1 MTHTKHTD
9 PLTAGQGEGMQTPA
23 GRTGFSA
30 VFLRELHIIFTTPVY
45 LICMFLLP
53 LFVMLFFTS
62 LMDQGQPN
70 KMPVGI
76 VDLDN
81 TATTRKLTRKLD
93 AFQNTDVV
101 AYYNSVDEARLAM
114 QRNEIYGF
122 MYFPKGTTDKLLAS
136 RQPKISFYYSYTS
149 LTAGALLYKDLKTI
163 ATLGSAGV
171 GSATMQARGYTQKQI
186 MAFLQPIVVDLHAVK
201 NPWTNYNFYLT
212 TMLVPGCLMLFI
224 FLLTPYSLG
233 TELKFNRAHKL
244 LLVAGGNKW
253 TLLLG
258 KLLPQTL
265 IFLSVFYLYSLYVYG
280 ILGFP
285 HSGGTFHILLLGLLA
300 VTASQGFGAFM
311 FGLMPSLRMSMST
324 CSLWAVLSF
333 SLVGTAFPVFAM
345 DPAIGGIAQMFPLR
359 HYFRIYQTSVFNDFP
374 LSYAWVNL
382 VAMIAFSLL
391 PVLVA
396 GNIRKAMREYKYME

>member
-1 MTHTKHTD
+1 MIKD
-9 PLTAGQGEGMQTPA
+9 LLNTA
-23 GRTGFSA
+23 R
-30 VFLRELHIIFTTPVY
+30 REIGIIVSTPVY
-45 LICMFLLP
+45 LLCMVVLP
-53 LFVMLFFTS
+53 LFVMIFFTT
-62 LMDQGQPN
+62 LMQQGQPN

-81 TATTRKLTRKLD
+81 TTTTRSMTRKLD
-93 AFQNTDVV
+93 AFQNTNVV
-101 AYYNSVDEARLAM
+101 AYYNSVDEARQAI
-114 QRNEIYGF
+114 QENKIYGF

-136 RQPKISFYYSYTS
+136 RQPKISFYYTYTS

-171 GSATMQARGYTQKQI
+171 GSKTMSAKGFTDKQI
-186 MAFLQPIVVDLHAVK
+186 KTFLQPIAIDMHAVR

-212 TMLVPGCLMLFI
+212 TMLVPGCMMLFI
-224 FLLTPYSLG
+224 FLITPYSFG
-233 TELKFNRAHKL
+233 TELKFNRAKKL
-244 LLVAGGNKW
+244 LAISGENTW
-253 TLLLG
+253 TMLLG

-265 IFLSVFYLYSLYVYG
+265 IFLVMFYIYSFYTYG
-280 ILGFP
+280 LLGFP
-285 HSGGTFHILLLGLLA
+285 HEGGTWHILLLGLLA

-311 FGLMPSLRMSMST
+311 FGLIPSLRMSMST

-345 DPAIGGIAQMFPLR
+345 DAPLEGIAQLFPLR

-374 LSYAWVNL
+374 LSYVWINV
-382 VAMIAFSLL
+382 VVMIVFSLL

>member
-1 MTHTKHTD
+1 MKLPYYIYMIKD
-9 PLTAGQGEGMQTPA
+9 LLNTA
-23 GRTGFSA
+23 R
-30 VFLRELHIIFTTPVY
+30 REIGIIVSTPVY
-45 LICMFLLP
+45 LLCMVVLP
-53 LFVMLFFTS
+53 LFVMIFFTT
-62 LMDQGQPN
+62 LMQQGQPN

-81 TATTRKLTRKLD
+81 TTTTRSMTRKLD
-93 AFQNTDVV
+93 AFQNTNVV
-101 AYYNSVDEARLAM
+101 AYYNSVDEARQAI
-114 QRNEIYGF
+114 QENKIYGF

-136 RQPKISFYYSYTS
+136 RQPKISFYYTYTS

-171 GSATMQARGYTQKQI
+171 GSKTMSAKGFTDKQI
-186 MAFLQPIVVDLHAVK
+186 KTFLQPIAIDMHAVR

-212 TMLVPGCLMLFI
+212 TMLVPGCMMLFI
-224 FLLTPYSLG
+224 FLITPYSFG
-233 TELKFNRAHKL
+233 TELKFNRAKKL
-244 LLVAGGNKW
+244 LAISGENTW
-253 TLLLG
+253 TMLLG

-265 IFLSVFYLYSLYVYG
+265 IFLVMFYIYSFYTYG
-280 ILGFP
+280 LLGFP
-285 HSGGTFHILLLGLLA
+285 HEGGTWHILLLGLLA

-311 FGLMPSLRMSMST
+311 FGLIPSLRMSMST

-345 DPAIGGIAQMFPLR
+345 DTPLEGIAQLFPLR

-374 LSYAWVNL
+374 LSYVWINV
-382 VAMIAFSLL
+382 VVMIVFSLL

-396 GNIRKAMREYKYME
+396 GNIRKAMREYKYIE

>member
-1 MTHTKHTD
+1 MIKD
-9 PLTAGQGEGMQTPA
+9 LLNTA
-23 GRTGFSA
+23 R
-30 VFLRELHIIFTTPVY
+30 REIGIIVSTPVY
-45 LICMFLLP
+45 LLCMVVLP
-53 LFVMLFFTS
+53 LFVMIFFTT
-62 LMDQGQPN
+62 LMQQGQPN

-81 TATTRKLTRKLD
+81 TTTTRSMTRKLD
-93 AFQNTDVV
+93 AFQNTNVA
-101 AYYNSVDEARLAM
+101 AYYNSVDEARQAI
-114 QRNEIYGF
+114 QENKIYGF

-136 RQPKISFYYSYTS
+136 RQPKISFYYTYTS

-171 GSATMQARGYTQKQI
+171 GSKTMSAKGFTDKQI
-186 MAFLQPIVVDLHAVK
+186 KTFLQPIAIDMHAVR

-212 TMLVPGCLMLFI
+212 TMLVPGCMMLFI
-224 FLLTPYSLG
+224 FLITPYSFG
-233 TELKFNRAHKL
+233 TELKFNRAKKL
-244 LLVAGGNKW
+244 LAISGENTW
-253 TLLLG
+253 TMLLG

-265 IFLSVFYLYSLYVYG
+265 IFLVMFYIYSFYTYG
-280 ILGFP
+280 LLGFP
-285 HSGGTFHILLLGLLA
+285 HEGGTWHILLLGLLA

-311 FGLMPSLRMSMST
+311 FGLIPSLRMSMST

-345 DPAIGGIAQMFPLR
+345 DAPLEGIAQLFPLR

-374 LSYAWVNL
+374 LSYVWINV
-382 VAMIAFSLL
+382 VVMIVFSLL

-396 GNIRKAMREYKYME
+396 GNIRKAMREYKYIE

>member
-1 MTHTKHTD
+1 MIKD
-9 PLTAGQGEGMQTPA
+9 LLNTA
-23 GRTGFSA
+23 R
-30 VFLRELHIIFTTPVY
+30 REIGIIVSTPVY
-45 LICMFLLP
+45 LLCMVVLP
-53 LFVMLFFTS
+53 LFVMIFFTT
-62 LMDQGQPN
+62 LMQQGQPN

-81 TATTRKLTRKLD
+81 TTTTRSMTRKLD
-93 AFQNTDVV
+93 AFQNTNVV
-101 AYYNSVDEARLAM
+101 AYYNSVDEARQAI
-114 QRNEIYGF
+114 QENKIYGF

-136 RQPKISFYYSYTS
+136 RQPKISFYYTYTS

-171 GSATMQARGYTQKQI
+171 GSKTMSAKGFTDKQI
-186 MAFLQPIVVDLHAVK
+186 KTFLQPIAIDMHAVR

-212 TMLVPGCLMLFI
+212 TMLVPGCMMLFI
-224 FLLTPYSLG
+224 FLITPYSFG
-233 TELKFNRAHKL
+233 TELKFNRAKKL
-244 LLVAGGNKW
+244 LAISGENTW
-253 TLLLG
+253 TMLLG

-265 IFLSVFYLYSLYVYG
+265 IFLVMFYIYSFYTYG
-280 ILGFP
+280 LLGFP
-285 HSGGTFHILLLGLLA
+285 HEGGMWHILLLGLLA

-311 FGLMPSLRMSMST
+311 FGLIPSLRMSMST

-345 DPAIGGIAQMFPLR
+345 DAPLEGIAQLFPLR

-374 LSYAWVNL
+374 LSYVWINV
-382 VAMIAFSLL
+382 VVMIVFSLL

>member
-1 MTHTKHTD
+1 MIKD
-9 PLTAGQGEGMQTPA
+9 LLNTA
-23 GRTGFSA
+23 R
-30 VFLRELHIIFTTPVY
+30 REIGIIVSTPVY
-45 LICMFLLP
+45 LLCMVVLP
-53 LFVMLFFTS
+53 LFVMIFFTT
-62 LMDQGQPN
+62 LMQQGQPN

-81 TATTRKLTRKLD
+81 TTTTRSMTRKLD
-93 AFQNTDVV
+93 AFQNTNVV
-101 AYYNSVDEARLAM
+101 AYYNSVDEARQAI
-114 QRNEIYGF
+114 QENKIYGF

-136 RQPKISFYYSYTS
+136 RQPKISFYYTYTS

-171 GSATMQARGYTQKQI
+171 GSKTMSAKGFTDKQI
-186 MAFLQPIVVDLHAVK
+186 KTFLQPIAIDMHAVR

-212 TMLVPGCLMLFI
+212 TMLVPGCMMLFI
-224 FLLTPYSLG
+224 FLITPYSFG
-233 TELKFNRAHKL
+233 TELKFNRAKKL
-244 LLVAGGNKW
+244 LAISGENTW
-253 TLLLG
+253 TMLLG

-265 IFLSVFYLYSLYVYG
+265 IFLVMFYIYSFYTYG
-280 ILGFP
+280 LLGFP
-285 HSGGTFHILLLGLLA
+285 HEGGMWHILLLGLLA

-311 FGLMPSLRMSMST
+311 FGLIPSLRMSMST

-345 DPAIGGIAQMFPLR
+345 DAPLEGIAQLFPLR

-374 LSYAWVNL
+374 LSYVWINV
-382 VAMIAFSLL
+382 VVMIVFSLL

-396 GNIRKAMREYKYME
+396 GNIRKAMREYKYIE

>member
-1 MTHTKHTD
+1 MKLPYYIYMIKD
-9 PLTAGQGEGMQTPA
+9 LLNTA
-23 GRTGFSA
+23 R
-30 VFLRELHIIFTTPVY
+30 REIGIIVSTPVY
-45 LICMFLLP
+45 LLCMVVLP
-53 LFVMLFFTS
+53 LFVMIFFTT
-62 LMDQGQPN
+62 LMQQGQPN

-81 TATTRKLTRKLD
+81 TTTTRSMTRKLD
-93 AFQNTDVV
+93 AFQNTNVV
-101 AYYNSVDEARLAM
+101 AYYNSVDEARQAI
-114 QRNEIYGF
+114 QENKIYGF

-136 RQPKISFYYSYTS
+136 RQPKISFYYTYTS

-171 GSATMQARGYTQKQI
+171 GSKTMSAKGFTDKQI
-186 MAFLQPIVVDLHAVK
+186 KTFLQPIAIDMHAVR

-212 TMLVPGCLMLFI
+212 TMLVPGCMMLFI
-224 FLLTPYSLG
+224 FLITPYSFG
-233 TELKFNRAHKL
+233 TELKFNRAKKL
-244 LLVAGGNKW
+244 LAISGENTW
-253 TLLLG
+253 TMLLG

-265 IFLSVFYLYSLYVYG
+265 IFLVMFYIYSFYTYG
-280 ILGFP
+280 LLGFP
-285 HSGGTFHILLLGLLA
+285 HEGGTWHILLLGLLA

-311 FGLMPSLRMSMST
+311 FGLIPSLRMSMST

-345 DPAIGGIAQMFPLR
+345 DAPLEGIAQLFPLR

-374 LSYAWVNL
+374 LSYVWINIV
-382 VAMIAFSLL
+382 VMIVFSLL

>member
-1 MTHTKHTD
+1 MIMIKS
-9 PLTAGQGEGMQTPA
+9 LLNPA
-23 GRTGFSA
+23 R
-30 VFLRELHIIFTTPVY
+30 REMGIIFTTPVY
-45 LICMFLLP
+45 IICMVVLP
-53 LFVMLFFTS
+53 LFVMIFFTT
-62 LMDQGQPN
+62 LMEQGQPN
-70 KMPVGI
+70 EMPVGI

-81 TATTRKLTRKLD
+81 SATTRSMTRKLN
-93 AFQNTDVV
+93 AFQNTRVV

-122 MYFPKGTTDKLLAS
+122 MYFPKGTADKLLAS

-163 ATLGSAGV
+163 ASLGSAGV
-171 GSATMQARGYTQKQI
+171 GSATMSARGFTQKQI
-186 MAFLQPIVVDLHAVK
+186 MAFLQPIAIDMHAVK
-201 NPWTNYNFYLT
+201 NPWTNYNFYLS

-224 FLLTPYSLG
+224 FLITPYSLG
-233 TELKFNRAHKL
+233 TELKFSRAKKL
-244 LLVAGGNKW
+244 LATAGGNKW

-258 KLLPQTL
+258 KLLPHTL
-265 IFLSVFYLYSLYVYG
+265 IFLTMFYAYSLYVYG

-285 HSGGTFHILLLGLLA
+285 HDGGTWHILLLGLLA

-345 DPAIGGIAQMFPLR
+345 DPALEGIAQLFPLR
-359 HYFRIYQTSVFNDFP
+359 HYFRIYQECVFNTYP
-374 LSYAWVNL
+374 LSYVWINVT
-382 VAMIAFSLL
+382 AMIAFTLL
-391 PVLVA
+391 PMLVA
-396 GNIRKAMREYKYME
+396 GNIRKAMREYRYLD

>member
-1 MTHTKHTD
+1 MIKD
-9 PLTAGQGEGMQTPA
+9 LLNTA
-23 GRTGFSA
+23 R
-30 VFLRELHIIFTTPVY
+30 REIGIIVSTPVY
-45 LICMFLLP
+45 LLCMVVLP
-53 LFVMLFFTS
+53 LFVMIFFTT
-62 LMDQGQPN
+62 LMQQGQPN

-81 TATTRKLTRKLD
+81 TTTTRSMTRKLD
-93 AFQNTDVV
+93 AFQNTNVV
-101 AYYNSVDEARLAM
+101 AYYNSVDEARQAI
-114 QRNEIYGF
+114 QENKIYGF

-136 RQPKISFYYSYTS
+136 RQPKISFYYTYTS

-171 GSATMQARGYTQKQI
+171 GSKTMSAKGFTDKQI
-186 MAFLQPIVVDLHAVK
+186 KTFLQPIAIDMHAVR

-212 TMLVPGCLMLFI
+212 TMLVPGCMMLFI
-224 FLLTPYSLG
+224 FLITPYSFG
-233 TELKFNRAHKL
+233 TELKFNRAKKL
-244 LLVAGGNKW
+244 LAISGENTW
-253 TLLLG
+253 TMLLG

-265 IFLSVFYLYSLYVYG
+265 IFLVMFYIYSFYTYG
-280 ILGFP
+280 LLGFP
-285 HSGGTFHILLLGLLA
+285 HEGGTWHILLLGLLA

-311 FGLMPSLRMSMST
+311 FGLIPSLRMSMST

-345 DPAIGGIAQMFPLR
+345 DAPLEGIAQLFPLR

-374 LSYAWVNL
+374 LSYVWINV
-382 VAMIAFSLL
+382 VVMIVFTLL

-396 GNIRKAMREYKYME
+396 GNIRKAMREYKYIE

>member
-1 MTHTKHTD
+1 MIKD
-9 PLTAGQGEGMQTPA
+9 LLNTA
-23 GRTGFSA
+23 R
-30 VFLRELHIIFTTPVY
+30 REIGIIVSTPVY
-45 LICMFLLP
+45 LLCMVVLP
-53 LFVMLFFTS
+53 LFVMIFFTT
-62 LMDQGQPN
+62 LMQQGQPN

-81 TATTRKLTRKLD
+81 TTTTRSMTRKLD
-93 AFQNTDVV
+93 AFQNTNVV
-101 AYYNSVDEARLAM
+101 AYYNSVDEARQAI
-114 QRNEIYGF
+114 QENKIYGF

-136 RQPKISFYYSYTS
+136 RQPKISFYYTYTS

-171 GSATMQARGYTQKQI
+171 GSKTMSAKGFTDKQI
-186 MAFLQPIVVDLHAVK
+186 KTFLQPIAIDMHAVR

-212 TMLVPGCLMLFI
+212 TMLVPGCMMLFI
-224 FLLTPYSLG
+224 FLITPYSFS
-233 TELKFNRAHKL
+233 TELKFNRAKKL
-244 LLVAGGNKW
+244 LAISGENTW
-253 TLLLG
+253 TMLLG

-265 IFLSVFYLYSLYVYG
+265 IFLVMFYIYSFYTYG
-280 ILGFP
+280 LLGFP
-285 HSGGTFHILLLGLLA
+285 HEGGTWHILLLGLLA

-311 FGLMPSLRMSMST
+311 FGLIPSLRMSMST

-345 DPAIGGIAQMFPLR
+345 DAPLEGIAQLFPLR

-374 LSYAWVNL
+374 LSYVWINV
-382 VAMIAFSLL
+382 VVMIVFSLL

-396 GNIRKAMREYKYME
+396 GNIRKAMREYKYIE

>member
-1 MTHTKHTD
+1 MIKD
-9 PLTAGQGEGMQTPA
+9 LLNTA
-23 GRTGFSA
+23 R
-30 VFLRELHIIFTTPVY
+30 REIGIIVSTPVY
-45 LICMFLLP
+45 LLCMVVLP
-53 LFVMLFFTS
+53 LFVMIFFTT
-62 LMDQGQPN
+62 LMQQGQPN

-81 TATTRKLTRKLD
+81 TTTTRSMTRKLD
-93 AFQNTDVV
+93 AFQNTNVV
-101 AYYNSVDEARLAM
+101 AFYNSVDEARQAI
-114 QRNEIYGF
+114 QENKIYGF

-136 RQPKISFYYSYTS
+136 RQPKISFYYTYTS

-171 GSATMQARGYTQKQI
+171 GSKTMSAKGFTDKQI
-186 MAFLQPIVVDLHAVK
+186 KTFLQPIAIDMHAVR

-212 TMLVPGCLMLFI
+212 TMLVPGCMMLFI
-224 FLLTPYSLG
+224 FLITPYSFG
-233 TELKFNRAHKL
+233 TELKFNRAKKL
-244 LLVAGGNKW
+244 LAISGENTW
-253 TLLLG
+253 TMLLG

-265 IFLSVFYLYSLYVYG
+265 IFLVMFYIYSFYTYG
-280 ILGFP
+280 LLGFP
-285 HSGGTFHILLLGLLA
+285 HEGGTWHILLLGLLA

-345 DPAIGGIAQMFPLR
+345 DAPLEGIAQLFPLR

-374 LSYAWVNL
+374 LSYVWINV
-382 VAMIAFSLL
+382 VVMIVFSLL
-391 PVLVA
+391 PVFVA
-396 GNIRKAMREYKYME
+396 GNIRKAMREYKYIE